1 MNCDDGLL
9 LHLLTVS
16 LFVLEFLLQGS
27 SAALSVVSL
36 TIHLICHLFE
46 LLLHWGTLTTRSRI
60 FLSDVYTCSALQP
73 MCAYCILKEKAA
85 TTISP
90 SMWWKPTLDSACC
103 CRSVAWLSSCL
114 VLVRSL
120 SRSDSSLRAWFSW
133 VCSSCSLE
141 AWLRTSFS
149 WVERFLSS
157 SARRPRKSEEKK
169 YLKKIKTGSLTLILK
184 LE

>member
-1 MNCDDGLL
+1 MDCDDRLL

-36 TIHLICHLFE
+36 TVHLIRHLFE
-46 LLLHWGTLTTRSRI
+46 LLLHWGTLTTRSRK
-60 FLSDVYTCSALQP
+60 FSSDVYTCSALQP

-90 SMWWKPTLDSACC
+90 SKWWKPTLDSVCC

-120 SRSDSSLRAWFSW
+120 SRSASSLRAWFSW
-133 VCSSCSLE
+133 DCSSCSLE
-141 AWLRTSFS
+141 AWLWISFS
-149 WVERFLSS
+149 WVDRFLSS

-169 YLKKIKTGSLTLILK
+169 IFLKI
-184 LE
+184 